1 MAKQYYYFI
10 AGLPAVSMDD
20 TKLIYSPQ
28 QFRIDAV
35 AQLSNQDMEL
45 LYLLHLPDDLGNLLN
60 ILYKTGKE
68 LSPEGLLSDEY
79 WTGWLEYL
87 RAKSEN
93 KDLARPEAYQN
104 LPDFVERIILDAI
117 AAEELPDFS
126 VTEHALLSAF
136 HIYCEQHSNS
146 FVSAWFAHERNIRNI
161 LLAINARHH
170 ELPFAQYL
178 IGNDETVQN
187 LAKSHAQDFNLGK
200 DHPLFDPLIRIWEQN
215 NILYRERGYDVLRAK
230 WIDNQNFFEYFNID
244 RILGYYTKLR
254 LVSRWINADPDHG
267 KEIFQDT
274 LDKLENSFSFPED
287 FNIKTKRK

>member
-28 QFRIDAV
+28 QFRTDAV

>member
-45 LYLLHLPDDLGNLLN
+45 LYLLHLPEDLGNLLN
-60 ILYKTGKE
+60 ILYKIGKDN
-68 LSPEGLLSDEY
+68 SSEGLHSDEY
-79 WTGWLEYL
+79 WTGWLEFL

-117 AAEELPDFS
+117 AAEELPDFG

-136 HIYCEQHSNS
+136 HSYCEQHSNS

-200 DHPLFDPLIRIWEQN
+200 DHPLFDPLIRIWEQH